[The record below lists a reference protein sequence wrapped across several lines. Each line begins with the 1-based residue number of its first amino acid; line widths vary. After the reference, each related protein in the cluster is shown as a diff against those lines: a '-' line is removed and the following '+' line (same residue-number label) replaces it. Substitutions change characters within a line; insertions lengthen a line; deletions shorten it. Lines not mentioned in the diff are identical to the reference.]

1 MATLLGT
8 SFSDDEV
15 VAQSDVHLLG
25 TTVETLVVE
34 FDQAKYE
41 EALSSGS
48 LSPKAK
54 HGVRKISKE
63 INSVVEEPKKA
74 LSFGQELKLALL
86 AEKPTSASAQRASGH
101 KRPLEETS
109 SINVNDVA
117 AKALKQAKKNAAR
130 RRRRSIRRAH
140 LRESRLL
147 AQREDRVS
155 KDPTEPGVPKE
166 ERSLRGNEPNY
177 EPRLIQLKR
186 DPEWRVVHSKRSP

>member
-1 MATLLGT
+1 M
-8 SFSDDEV
+8 
-15 VAQSDVHLLG
+15 
-25 TTVETLVVE
+25 E

-54 HGVRKISKE
+54 HDVCKTSKKV
-63 INSVVEEPKKA
+63 NSVVEKPKKA

-86 AEKPTSASAQRASGH
+86 AEDPISAPTRRASGH

-109 SINVNDVA
+109 PVNVNDVA

-155 KDPTEPGVPKE
+155 ENPTKPSVPKE
-166 ERSLRGNEPNY
+166 ERCSQTEKIHTTSTPA
-177 EPRLIQLKR
+177 
-186 DPEWRVVHSKRSP
+186 